1 MEKMRMES
9 VDMISQ
15 NVEKIGSLFPNCIT
29 EIAGKDG
36 RLKKVVD
43 FDKLKQ
49 MLSSDNGGGV
59 RQNIMSLH
67 G

>member
-29 EIAGKDG
+29 EVAGKNG
-36 RLKKVVD
+36 ELKKAVD

-49 MLSSDNGGGV
+49 MLSFEIGGG
-59 RQNIMSLH
+59 RRNIMSLH

>member
-1 MEKMRMES
+1 MRMES

-29 EIAGKDG
+29 EVAGKNG
-36 RLKKVVD
+36 ELKKVVD

-49 MLSSDNGGGV
+49 MLSSDNGGV